1 MPMRVIWNTEATRQL
16 DLLLDYVGQEFG
28 LRAMQKLYARLLS
41 YEPLLAA
48 NPGMGRKEP
57 LLENHP
63 KGFRSIVVH
72 KYCKLIYYVEED
84 GIHIADL
91 WDTRREP
98 ATQTD
103 NIEITQ

>member
-1 MPMRVIWNTEATRQL
+1 MRN
-16 DLLLDYVGQEFG
+16 
-28 LRAMQKLYARLLS
+28 LYDRLLG

-48 NPGMGRKEP
+48 NPGLGRKEP
-57 LLENHP
+57 LLEGHP

-84 GIHIADL
+84 GLHIADL

-98 ATQTD
+98 DAQA
-103 NIEITQ
+103 NNLI